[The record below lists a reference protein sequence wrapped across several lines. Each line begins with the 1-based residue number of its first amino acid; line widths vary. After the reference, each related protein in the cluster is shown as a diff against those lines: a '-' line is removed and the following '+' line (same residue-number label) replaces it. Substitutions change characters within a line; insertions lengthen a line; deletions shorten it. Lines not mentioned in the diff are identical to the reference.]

1 MATITWRNVNTPN
14 FGASN
19 NLALAGA
26 QNVQRGI
33 EGVAAGLQDYGAK
46 DKLETEGNIKSF
58 IDSFRNQDDYL
69 AARDSGAFSD
79 EALTKAYGGNFDS
92 RVAQQYAKDR
102 EGAIN
107 REEQAAYDQGQ
118 KAFLRQKDTDAQAQY
133 ALDQTNKTNILAY
146 QQDIAENMPKGLS
159 VAAQNKWKIGRDS
172 YNSLNRLQQEDEKL
186 KQRNLIDT
194 DYNNRETDY
203 QRGEVAKQ
211 RKIAPVIGALNQ
223 AILESRGDA
232 GKLENILNNV
242 QDNPNKYIQ
251 DLAPKVANRL
261 DSLNNAKNVK
271 NTALNIQTIEQDA
284 LKKKK
289 GRPVAE
295 YVNVASADSLKGFA
309 DLKTQMKGAGDTG
322 TRDVGPVVDEFRR
335 TPYKS
340 QGESFDYPPQVLKEA
355 YDNLREQQ
363 WFPSTIDLENLPH
376 RQEVAKVMS
385 RYVESV
391 YNGREHQADLDV
403 IALKRK
409 QLELSSK

>member
-118 KAFLRQKDTDAQAQY
+118 KGFLRQKDADSQAQY
-133 ALDQTNKTNILAY
+133 ALDQTNNANMLAY

-159 VAAQNKWKIGRDS
+159 VAAQNRWKTGRGS
-172 YNSLNRLQQEDEKL
+172 YNNLNRVQQENDQI
-186 KQRNLIDT
+186 KQRGLFDT

-203 QRGEVAKQ
+203 QRSELAKQ
-211 RKIAPVIGALNQ
+211 RNIAPVIGALNQ
-223 AILESRGDA
+223 SIIDSRGNA
-232 GKLENILNNV
+232 GELERILNNV
-242 QDNPNKYIQ
+242 QKNPNKHIQ
-251 DLAPKVANRL
+251 ALAPEVAGRL
-261 DSLNNAKNVK
+261 DSLNNAKAARVELDTLLEERAAIDEAASEGSPTERVNVNSEASKTQFSKLNDLLIKYGEVDDGDIGDVVTDYRK
-271 NTALNIQTIEQDA
+271 NGYNGYDVPPGILMEA
-284 LKKKK
+284 LKVEEADRVWLSPFDIDNDKYTDRIASLMIPYIAGVKKNELNK
-289 GRPVAE
+289 SSLNAAKIKKATSRF
-295 YVNVASADSLKGFA
+295 SADK
-309 DLKTQMKGAGDTG
+309 
-322 TRDVGPVVDEFRR
+322 
-335 TPYKS
+335 
-340 QGESFDYPPQVLKEA
+340 
-355 YDNLREQQ
+355 
-363 WFPSTIDLENLPH
+363 
-376 RQEVAKVMS
+376 
-385 RYVESV
+385 
-391 YNGREHQADLDV
+391 
-403 IALKRK
+403 
-409 QLELSSK
+409 